1 MIKARIEPTKVV
13 GLIEVLQKEQKMENQ
28 DLEFILSFLKG
39 MMIGFSIIGGLS
51 IFAMGALLI
60 VL

>member
-1 MIKARIEPTKVV
+1 MV